1 LLFCHHALKALLR
14 GQAVRIAG
22 SGVRRAIVSIITG
35 ARLLLLLL
43 LLVTGLCSI
52 DRPEKVVTP
61 L

>member
-43 LLVTGLCSI
+43 LVTGLCSI